1 MVRRRGQLHVLNTK
15 IYNDMTNAN
24 LHVFYFFRHVK
35 QGGFSYTEFKENFQN
50 SEPSDSESKATERP
64 PERKNK
70 LVHSLRAMMLN
81 EAYMQIC
88 SEYPERHTVLPFS
101 F

>member
-1 MVRRRGQLHVLNTK
+1 
-15 IYNDMTNAN
+15 MTNAN

-35 QGGFSYTEFKENFQN
+35 QGGFSYSHTEFKENFQN
-50 SEPSDSESKATERP
+50 SEPSDSEGKATESP
-64 PERKNK
+64 PERKK
-70 LVHSLRAMMLN
+70 TALEFLRAMMLN

-101 F
+101 FKL